1 MAANGK
7 KRRWGDRK
15 DGRWLRDLDPYYAL
29 TPFIMKTR
37 NDSCNNFSDSV
48 EITEAERYLRKKRAE
63 GMPGLGLLHL
73 FIAGYIRVVSQ
84 KPAVN
89 RFVSGRRIYARNNI
103 EYVMSIKKEM
113 KSDAG
118 ETSIKLKFTPADTL
132 GTVYEKLNAAVDEVR
147 SGKQDTSTDKVAAA
161 FMKLPRFIIQ
171 FLINVVLFFDY
182 FGLLPQALLDASPFH
197 GSIIITDL
205 GSLGI
210 PPVYHHLYNLGNL
223 PAFVALG
230 AKRRVNELQA
240 DGTVKQKKYL
250 DYTVV
255 TDERICDGFY
265 FAQAFKYMKS
275 YLRHPEVLEEPP
287 EEIIEDNGK

>member
-1 MAANGK
+1 MGEK
-7 KRRWGDRK
+7 KRRRWGDRK
-15 DGRWLRDLDPYYAL
+15 EGRWLRGLDPYYAL
-29 TPFIMKTR
+29 TPYIMKTK
-37 NDSCNNFSDSV
+37 NDACNYFNDSV
-48 EITEAERYLRKKRAE
+48 EISEADRYLRRKRAE
-63 GMPGLGLLHL
+63 GMPGLGMLHL
-73 FIAGYIRVVSQ
+73 FIAAYIRVVSQ

-89 RFVSGRRIYARNNI
+89 RFVSGRRIYARNDI

-113 KSDAG
+113 KSDGG
-118 ETSIKLKFTPADTL
+118 ETSLKLKFRPDDTL
-132 GTVYEKLNAAVDEVR
+132 QTVYEKLNAAVEEIR
-147 SGKQDTSTDKVAAA
+147 GGQQDTSTDKVAAA

-171 FLINVVLFFDY
+171 FLINLVLLFDY

-223 PAFVALG
+223 PAFVAFG
-230 AKRRVNELQA
+230 AKRRENEVQP
-240 DGTVKQKKYL
+240 DGTVKQKKVL

-265 FAQAFKYMKS
+265 FAQAFKYFKS
-275 YLRHPEVLEEPP
+275 YLRHPEVLETPP
-287 EEIIEDNGK
+287 ETVVEDDGK